1 MPLIVRREGRERQ
14 KRKERKERKM
24 QEKLKNNR
32 KIYSVNL

>member
-1 MPLIVRREGRERQ
+1 MPLIVRRERRERQ
-14 KRKERKERKM
+14 KRKERKERTM